1 MKLEDVKKIV
11 VLGSGIMGSGI
22 AEVCARAGYQVA
34 LVDISDELLKKGLD
48 RIKAS
53 MGKAVEKG
61 KLSKEDAEAAYARIK
76 PTTSLEE
83 ACKDADVVIEAIP
96 EDMELKKKVFKQL
109 DEICPER
116 TIFASNTSS
125 LMITDMASATKRPD
139 RFIGMH
145 WFNPAPIMKL
155 IEIIRGAL
163 TSDETYNLIKALSEK
178 LGKITA
184 TAMDAPGFFTSR
196 IISLWLL
203 EALKCLEEGIATV
216 KDIDLMCKLAFGH
229 PMGPFELLDL
239 IGLDTALHIIEYLH
253 KELGDPRYTP
263 PLILKKMVMAGYLGD
278 PRLKPGSKGG
288 IYDYFKIP
296 KQ

>member
-11 VLGSGIMGSGI
+11 ILGSGIMGSGI

-61 KLSKEDAEAAYARIK
+61 KLSMEDAEAAYARIK
-76 PTTSLEE
+76 PTTSFEE

-96 EDMELKKKVFKQL
+96 ENMELKKKVFKQL

-239 IGLDTALHIIEYLH
+239 IGLDTALHIMEYLH
-253 KELGDPRYTP
+253 KEFGDPRYAP